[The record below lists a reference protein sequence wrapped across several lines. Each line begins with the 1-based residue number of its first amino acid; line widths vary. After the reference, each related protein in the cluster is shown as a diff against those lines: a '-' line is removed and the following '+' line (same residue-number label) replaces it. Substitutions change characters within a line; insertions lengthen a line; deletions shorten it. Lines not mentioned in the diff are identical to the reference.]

1 MIIGTCLLKLTIYE
15 SNSLKDKRQ
24 VIKSLMERIQSRFNV
39 SIAEVD
45 LNDKW
50 GVSVIGF
57 ACVSNNKKHIDQVI
71 SNVVNFIDGDNRVEI
86 IDHEIE
92 IL

>member
-1 MIIGTCLLKLTIYE
+1 MIIGTCSLKVIIYE
-15 SNSLKDKRQ
+15 SNSLKDKRR
-24 VIKSLMERIQSRFNV
+24 VLKSIIERIKSRFNV

-50 GVSVIGF
+50 QLGVIGV
-57 ACVSNNKKHIDQVI
+57 ACVTNNSKYAQQII
-71 SNVVNFIDGDNRVEI
+71 SNVINFIENDDRIEI
-86 IDHEIE
+86 IEENIE